1 MQESHLANCIGGF
14 SEPKKGEKLSE
25 MAAEAQIPPGS
36 ALPEHSPGLM
46 RCETPAVFLER
57 GRCLRCGTFA
67 GCHPRRPPAFCR
79 LLARSLGLFPPQSRQ
94 GDLILAADWD
104 PCLKVDR
111 G

>member
-14 SEPKKGEKLSE
+14 SEPKKGEKLLE

-46 RCETPAVFLER
+46 QCETPAVFSER

-67 GCHPRRPPAFCR
+67 GCHPRRFPAFCCSFT
-79 LLARSLGLFPPQSRQ
+79 RSASFHRRAVREISFWQRIGIP
-94 GDLILAADWD
+94 A
-104 PCLKVDR
+104 
-111 G
+111 

>member
-14 SEPKKGEKLSE
+14 SEPKKGEKLLE

-46 RCETPAVFLER
+46 QCETPAVFLER

-67 GCHPRRPPAFCR
+67 GCHPRSFPAFCCSF
-79 LLARSLGLFPPQSRQ
+79 ARSASFHRRAVREISFWQRIGIP
-94 GDLILAADWD
+94 A
-104 PCLKVDR
+104 
-111 G
+111 